1 MQTFAES
8 PAEILDVVRCKL
20 AIDGVNADNNATV
33 KPAETVVDAP
43 LVRVFNLLR
52 SSLDS
57 FSPSLALTLV
67 SADTLSTRPAT
78 ESLSLTYQLE
88 ILFQQAQRIR
98 ALGWANTFDLA
109 MAKDRKSFKISYW
122 R

>member
-1 MQTFAES
+1 MPHSSGCLICF
-8 PAEILDVVRCKL
+8 VRL
-20 AIDGVNADNNATV
+20 WTH
-33 KPAETVVDAP
+33 
-43 LVRVFNLLR
+43 
-52 SSLDS
+52 
-57 FSPSLALTLV
+57 FSPSLAFTLV